1 MSKTPPSRNLEEA
14 IVADRLAVVS
24 TALLI
29 FYVIS
34 VLAFILPPR
43 LLDPIWQLSSIKI
56 AVEAAPLALL
66 GLALLHLAAYLCPAN
81 LGLQRRREALA
92 RLAILASLGFLLCIP
107 LQGHAVWTAYRR
119 SNSVAN
125 QQQASA
131 TQRGDAVR
139 QAIEQASSTD
149 DLQKR
154 LLALQQPELRIS
166 IDPGQFSAIPLPQL
180 KRQLL
185 SRLDQAE
192 GQFKARVAPIDPA
205 TSERITRE
213 SLRVMVSAI
222 AFAIAF
228 ATLAQRK
235 NSLVP
240 FLIEVPDLLGSLM
253 ASLRA
258 PGAWTDQVRARMPFQ
273 KPASQREAEFFA
285 SLAPPEE
292 DDEPSAH

>member
-1 MSKTPPSRNLEEA
+1 MTPTPQSRSLEEA
-14 IVADRLAVVS
+14 IVADRLAVVAM
-24 TALLI
+24 ALFAVYL
-29 FYVIS
+29 IS

-43 LLDPIWQLSSIKI
+43 LLDPLWQLSSIKI
-56 AVEAAPLALL
+56 AVEAAPIPLL

-81 LGLQRRREALA
+81 LRLQRRRDALA
-92 RLAILASLGFLLCIP
+92 RLAILASLGFLLIVP
-107 LQGHAVWTAYRR
+107 LQGHVVWTSYRR

-125 QQQASA
+125 QQQANA
-131 TQRGDAVR
+131 TERAEAVR
-139 QAIEQASSTD
+139 QAIEQATSTA

-154 LLALQQPELRIS
+154 LQALQRPDLRIS
-166 IDPGQFSAIPLPQL
+166 LDASRIPSIPLPQL

-213 SLRVMVSAI
+213 SLRVMVSSI

-228 ATLAQRK
+228 AALAQRK
-235 NSLVP
+235 NSIVP
-240 FLIEVPDLLGSLM
+240 FLVEVPDLPGRLL
-253 ASLRA
+253 ASLRPRRA
-258 PGAWTDQVRARMPFQ
+258 GAGQVSAGMPFQ
-273 KPASQREAEFFA
+273 KSASQREAEFFA

-292 DDEPSAH
+292 EEPPAH